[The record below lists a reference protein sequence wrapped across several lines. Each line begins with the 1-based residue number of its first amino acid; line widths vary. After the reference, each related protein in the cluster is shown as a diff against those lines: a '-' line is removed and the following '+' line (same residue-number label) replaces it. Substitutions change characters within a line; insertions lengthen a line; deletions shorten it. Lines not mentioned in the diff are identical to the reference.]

1 MTDDSEISNSNAPRD
16 AEELSREIGRE
27 SSIDGSMEGGEE
39 IRQYDPSSD
48 HSFPDER
55 LNEVLAFIESDEEI
69 EVYLEAQNVNPVARK
84 QYNDHGPKHIEIV
97 RNRALSLYELLKRGG
112 VEFNGAA
119 QQGLEEADEPVI
131 IALAA
136 TLHDIGHVVHRDDH
150 PYYSIPLAADML
162 DRILEEFYDLT
173 ERIRM
178 KGEVLHAIICH
189 HTEEDPL
196 TLEAGVVR
204 VSDALDMERGRSRQP
219 YERGGRGINTVS
231 SQAIERVMLR
241 DVSGPTV
248 LVEIA
253 MTNAAGVFQVDNLL
267 KAKVKDSGLEEY
279 LRIVA
284 INSHNDGD
292 QIVERIEL

>member
-1 MTDDSEISNSNAPRD
+1 MTDNSESEDSDTSD
-16 AEELSREIGRE
+16 GLSRESPEE
-27 SSIDGSMEGGEE
+27 SGIEGSMEGGKEL
-39 IRQYDPSSD
+39 RRYDPD
-48 HSFPDER
+48 AEHSFPDER

-69 EVYLEAQNVNPVARK
+69 EVYLEAQNVNPVVRK
-84 QYNDHGPKHIEIV
+84 QYNDHGSKHIEIV
-97 RNRALSLYELLKRGG
+97 RNRALCLYELLKRGG
-112 VEFNGAA
+112 VEFDGAA
-119 QQGLEEADEPVI
+119 EQGLEEADEPVI

-162 DRILEEFYDLT
+162 DRILDEFYGLE
-173 ERIRM
+173 ERVRM
-178 KGEVLHAIICH
+178 KGEILHAIICH

-231 SQAIERVMLR
+231 SQAIKRVMLR
-241 DVSGPTV
+241 EVSGPTV

-267 KAKVKDSGLEEY
+267 KAKVEDSGLEEY

-284 INSHNDGD
+284 INSHDDDD